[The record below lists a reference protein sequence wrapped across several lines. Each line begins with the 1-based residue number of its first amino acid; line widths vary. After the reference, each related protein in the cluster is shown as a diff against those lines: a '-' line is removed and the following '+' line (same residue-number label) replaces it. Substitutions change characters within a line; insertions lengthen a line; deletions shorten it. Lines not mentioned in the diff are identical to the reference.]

1 MIYIKDKFI
10 VFIYSFSHFVVDL
23 CCAAFIYHFIVS
35 EFGITTRVSLFIL
48 LYDFLAFVL
57 QLPFGILFNN
67 KNKNSFISIVGC
79 FLILIAYLLNMIP
92 IIPIV
97 LIGVGNA
104 LFHIGGGIDVLNI
117 SNKKAS
123 KIGLYVAPGALGL
136 FIGCSI
142 NKLEYPIYLIIIL
155 LIITILLLSILYK
168 KYNTNI
174 KQKDISVFDF
184 KYKKRIIIYLIFLT
198 ICIRGYIGF
207 ILNYSWKSSFSLLLL
222 SVIMVALGKAIGGLL
237 ADKFG
242 LEKVG
247 FLSLLT
253 SSILF
258 IISFKSMIVALISIL
273 LFNMTMPITLILL
286 SNYLKN
292 YGRAFGINTVALFLG
307 SLLYFVGVD
316 GFNIVILPL
325 IVFISALV
333 FLFFCKG
340 MKKYD

>member
-1 MIYIKDKFI
+1 MIHIKDKII
-10 VFIYSFSHFVVDL
+10 VLIYSFSHFVVDL
-23 CCAAFIYHFIVS
+23 SCAGFIYNFLVS
-35 EFGITTRVSLFIL
+35 EFGITTKVSLFIL

-67 KNKNSFISIVGC
+67 KNKNSFISMVGC
-79 FLILIAYLLNMIP
+79 FLILIAYLFNMIP

-104 LFHIGGGIDVLNI
+104 LFHIGGGIDVLNV
-117 SNKKAS
+117 SSKKAS

-142 NKLEYPIYLIIIL
+142 NKLNYPVYLIIIL
-155 LIITILLLSILYK
+155 LIFTMLLLGILYR
-168 KYNTNI
+168 KYNTDIN
-174 KQKDISVFDF
+174 QDDISVFDF
-184 KYKKRIIIYLIFLT
+184 KFNKRIIIYLIFLT
-198 ICIRGYIGF
+198 ICIRGYVGF
-207 ILNYSWKSSFSLLLL
+207 ILNYSWKSSFSLSLLA
-222 SVIMVALGKAIGGLL
+222 VVMVVLGKAIGGLL

-242 LEKVG
+242 LEKIG
-247 FLSLLT
+247 FFSLLI

-258 IISFKSMIVALISIL
+258 ILSFKSMIVALISIL
-273 LFNMTMPITLILL
+273 LFNITMPITLILL

-316 GFNIVILPL
+316 AFNIVVLPL

-333 FLFFCKG
+333 FLFFCKW

>member
-1 MIYIKDKFI
+1 MDIKDRFI
-10 VFIYSFSHFVVDL
+10 VLTYSLSHFIVDL
-23 CCAAFIYHFIVS
+23 SCAAFIYHFLVS

-142 NKLEYPIYLIIIL
+142 NKLNYPVYLIMVLLIFTMIL
-155 LIITILLLSILYK
+155 LFILYRK
-168 KYNTNI
+168 NNTDI
-174 KQKDISVFDF
+174 KQDDISVFDLKF
-184 KYKKRIIIYLIFLT
+184 SKRFIIYLMFLT
-198 ICIRGYIGF
+198 ICIRGYVGF
-207 ILNYSWKSSFSLLLL
+207 ILNYSWKSSFSLSLIAI
-222 SVIMVALGKAIGGLL
+222 IMVVLGKAIGGLL

-247 FLSLLT
+247 FLSLLI

-258 IISFKSMIVALISIL
+258 IFSFKSMIVALISIL

-307 SLLYFVGVD
+307 SLLYFAGVD
-316 GFNIVILPL
+316 GFNIVVLPL
-325 IVFISALV
+325 IVFISALI
-333 FLFFCKG
+333 FLIFCKG
-340 MKKYD
+340 MKKND